1 MESAEE
7 GRDLPTSLRP
17 GEVEAEE
24 ETPSPHLDNR
34 RKLAGLDSS
43 SAHRKKIRPALRNTE
58 GISGEEAWSTK
69 LVAKKRGLRN

>member
-7 GRDLPTSLRP
+7 GRDLPTSLQP

-34 RKLAGLDSS
+34 RKLAELDRS
-43 SAHRKKIRPALRNTE
+43 SAHRGKENPALRNTKE
-58 GISGEEAWSTK
+58 MFGEEAWSTK
-69 LVAKKRGLRN
+69 LVVKERGLRD